1 MENYESRLEV
11 LVNKIQEM
19 KNKHCLGDRKQEV
32 SVNNGKRY
40 SKVVYNGSVY
50 AFVDK
55 SNGDVLK
62 PASWNAP
69 AKHAR
74 GNIFN
79 DDYGFGCCGVYSVA
93 YLK

>member
-1 MENYESRLEV
+1 MESYESRLKV
-11 LVNKIQEM
+11 LVEKIQTL
-19 KNKHCLGDRKQEV
+19 KDSVYTYKKPV
-32 SVNNGKRY
+32 TVNNGKRY
-40 SKVVYNGSVY
+40 SKIVYDGSVY

-55 SNGDVLK
+55 TNGDILK

-74 GNIFN
+74 GNLYK

>member
-11 LVNKIQEM
+11 LVEKIQKM
-19 KNKHCLGDRKQEV
+19 KINYADGKLVTVKD
-32 SVNNGKRY
+32 GKRY
-40 SKVVYNGSVY
+40 SKIVYNGSVY
-50 AFVDK
+50 AFIDK